1 MAANQIPAGLTP
13 ITPEEVLIDPVQKLR
28 ISSPQALIDTDFE
41 YGTQI
46 SKWENHI
53 NVGARPFVYD
63 TASPISGITAIT
75 MSTSSRTVTVSLPST
90 TGIAVGT
97 PISVRDTY
105 LAIANGNYLVES
117 VTTNTSFTYTGK
129 AVNTGSVTSILDANK
144 TIIFTGSLFTGAA
157 IGGAPTISYTGNAV
171 TVTTTIPHGLSIG
184 NEVAITGVTTSGT
197 NPPNGS
203 NFVARII
210 SATQFVVYVPA
221 TPTGTLTASSAAV
234 YVVPSGQFLHRPF
247 DGGVIF
253 TNNGTSNYETAVR
266 QTRRYFR
273 YQSGKGIQMSSGT
286 LLKPALQ
293 VDSLTYSAGTGLVTV
308 QTKEKHNL
316 YPGSVIV
323 TYGATET
330 GFNGTFNVYTI
341 TGYNTFTYTPAST
354 PSATTASGPYYI
366 TVSGWYGNENRL
378 GLFDDQNGVFFEFDG
393 QTLYAVKRSSTFQIS
408 GKVSATNNSCTITQ
422 TNAAFPTRFSK
433 QLVIGDR
440 IVLRGSSY
448 RITDI
453 ASDTSMTISPAYRGA
468 TTDYIICSRT
478 VEERYAQSEW
488 NLDKFDGTG
497 ASGYNLDL
505 SKMQMFYIDYSWYG
519 AGAIRWGMRATNG
532 KVTYCHKIANNNT
545 NSEAY
550 MRSGNL
556 PARYET
562 TSNPPFTYMA
572 ASLSNVATTM
582 TVNST
587 TGFPNSGTLAC
598 FNQTHGW
605 EYVNYTGKTATTF
618 TGLTRQQTGNAS
630 LALTIAAGSNDGTV
644 ASAAGLQVGQRVNG
658 TDVPDGTF
666 IQQISGT
673 NIKLSAAVT
682 GTNPTVNVVPMGTN
696 AALSWTYSATNP
708 IGVELAFPTY
718 APSISHWGTSAIMDG
733 RYDDDKSLVFTY
745 GSTSAVSV
753 AAGATNAML
762 AIRVAPSADNGTSA
776 AFGARELVNRMQ
788 LVLNA
793 LDVTT
798 TTASANLLIT
808 AVLNGVPSTS
818 RTWDKPFTVTSS
830 LAQVADYGGTTTTIT
845 GGEVTGGFFV
855 GTGANSISLSAVRDL
870 GNSVLGGGGTTTTAG
885 IYPDGPD
892 VIHIMVRNLGAASA
906 SVFARLSW
914 TEAQA

>member
-28 ISSPQALIDTDFE
+28 ISQPQALIDTDFE

-46 SKWENHI
+46 SKWENHT

-63 TASPISGITAIT
+63 TASPVSGITAIT

-90 TGIAVGT
+90 TGISVGT

-117 VTTNTSFTYTGK
+117 VSSNTSFTYTGK

-144 TIIFTGSLFTGAA
+144 TIIFTGSLFAGAA

-171 TVTTTIPHGLSIG
+171 SVTTTIPHGLSIG

-221 TPTGTLTASSAAV
+221 TPTGTLTATSAVV
-234 YVVPSGQFLHRPF
+234 YNVPSGQFLHRPF

-330 GFNGTFNVYTI
+330 GYNGTFNVYTI
-341 TGYNTFTYTPAST
+341 TGYNTFTYTPDSA
-354 PSATTASGPYYI
+354 PSAATASGPYYI

-393 QTLYAVKRSSTFQIS
+393 QTLWAVKRSSTFQIS
-408 GKVSATNNSCTITQ
+408 GKVSATAGSCTVTQ

-478 VEERYAQSEW
+478 VDERYAQSEW

-497 ASGYNLDL
+497 ASGYNVDL

-644 ASAAGLQVGQRVNG
+644 VSAAGLQVGQRVNG

-682 GTNPTVNVVPMGTN
+682 GANPTVNVVPMGTN

-733 RYDDDKSLVFTY
+733 NYDDDKSLVFTY
-745 GSTSAVSV
+745 GSASAVTV
-753 AAGATNAML
+753 ATGATNALL

-776 AFGARELVNRMQ
+776 GFGERELINRMQ
-788 LVLNA
+788 LVLRA

-808 AVLNGVPSTS
+808 AVLNGVPSS
-818 RTWDKPFTVTSS
+818 ARTWGKPYTVTSS
-830 LAQVADYGGTTTTIT
+830 LAQVADYGGTTTTVS

-855 GTGANSISLSAVRDL
+855 GTGANSIDLSAVRDL
-870 GNSVLGGGGTTTTAG
+870 GNSVLGGGGTTTTTG

-892 VIHIMVRNLGAASA
+892 VVHVLVRNLGSA
-906 SVFARLSW
+906 SVTVFARLSW

>member
-46 SKWENHI
+46 SKWENMI
-53 NVGARPFVYD
+53 NVGNRPFVYD
-63 TASPISGITAIT
+63 LASPVTGITAIT

-129 AVNTGSVTSILDANK
+129 AVNTGSVTSIFDANK
-144 TIIFTGSLFTGAA
+144 TVIFTGAIYTGAQ
-157 IGGAPTISYTGNAV
+157 IGGAPTVSYTGNAV

-184 NEVAITGVTTSGT
+184 NEVALTGITTTGT

-253 TNNGTSNYETAVR
+253 TNNGTSNYESAVR

-323 TYGATET
+323 TYGATEA
-330 GFNGTFNVYTI
+330 GYNGTFSVYTI

-354 PSATTASGPYYI
+354 PSAATASGPYYI
-366 TVSGWYGNENRL
+366 TVTGWYGNENRI
-378 GLFDDQNGVFFEFDG
+378 GLFDQQNGVFFEFDG
-393 QTLYAVKRSSTFQIS
+393 QTLWAVKRSSTFQIS
-408 GKVSATNNSCTITQ
+408 GKVSVTAGSCTVTQ
-422 TNAAFPTRFSK
+422 SSASFPTRFAK
-433 QLVIGDR
+433 QLAVGDN
-440 IVLRGSSY
+440 IVLRGASY

-453 ASDTSMTISPAYRGA
+453 ASDTTMTISPAYRGA
-468 TTDYIICSRT
+468 TTSFVICSRT
-478 VEERYAQSEW
+478 VDERYAQSEW

-497 ASGYNLDL
+497 PSGYNVDL

-562 TSNPPFTYMA
+562 TSQPPFTYMSQ
-572 ASLSNVATTM
+572 SLANNATTM
-582 TVNST
+582 NVNTT

-644 ASAAGLQVGQRVNG
+644 ASASGLQVGQRVNG

-666 IQQISGT
+666 IQAISGT
-673 NIKLSAAVT
+673 DIKLSAAVT
-682 GTNPTVNVVPMGTN
+682 GANPTVNVIPMGTSGPI
-696 AALSWTYSATNP
+696 AWTYSATNP

-733 RYDDDKSLVFTY
+733 LYDDDKSLVFTY
-745 GSTSAVSV
+745 GSTSAVTV

-762 AIRVAPSADNGTSA
+762 AIRVSPSADNGTSA
-776 AFGARELVNRMQ
+776 AFGERELINRMQ
-788 LVLNA
+788 LVLRA

-818 RTWDKPFTVTSS
+818 RTWAKPFTVTSS

-855 GTGANSISLSAVRDL
+855 GTGANSIDLGAVRDL
-870 GNSVLGGGGTTTTAG
+870 GNSILGGGGTTTTAG

-892 VIHIMVRNLGAASA
+892 VIHVMVRNLGSV
-906 SVFARLSW
+906 SVNVFARLSW

>member
-28 ISSPQALIDTDFE
+28 ISQPQALIDTDFE

-117 VTTNTSFTYTGK
+117 VSSNTSFTYTGK
-129 AVNTGSVTSILDANK
+129 AVNTGTVTSLLDANK
-144 TIIFTGSLFTGAA
+144 TIIFTGALFAGAA
-157 IGGAPTISYTGNAV
+157 IGGAPTVSYTGNAV

-184 NEVAITGVTTSGT
+184 NEVAITGITTSGT

-210 SATQFVVYVPA
+210 SATQFVIYVPA
-221 TPTGTLTASSAAV
+221 TPTGTLTATSAVV
-234 YVVPSGQFLHRPF
+234 YNVPSGQFLHRPF

-354 PSATTASGPYYI
+354 PSAATASGPYYI

-478 VEERYAQSEW
+478 VDERYAQSEW

-497 ASGYNLDL
+497 ASGYNVDL

-644 ASAAGLQVGQRVNG
+644 VSAAGLQVGQRVNG

-682 GTNPTVNVVPMGTN
+682 GANPTVNVVPMGTN
-696 AALSWTYSATNP
+696 AALAWTYSATNP

-733 RYDDDKSLVFTY
+733 LYDDDKSLVFTY
-745 GSTSAVSV
+745 GSASAVTV
-753 AAGATNAML
+753 AAGATNALL
-762 AIRVAPSADNGTSA
+762 AIRVSPSADNGTSA
-776 AFGARELVNRMQ
+776 GFGERELINRMQ
-788 LVLNA
+788 LVLRA

-808 AVLNGVPSTS
+808 AVLNGVPSS
-818 RTWDKPFTVTSS
+818 ARTWAKPYTVTSS
-830 LAQVADYGGTTTTIT
+830 LAQVADYGGTTTTVS

-855 GTGANSISLSAVRDL
+855 GTGANSIDLGAVRDL

-892 VIHIMVRNLGAASA
+892 VVHVLVRNLGAASVT
-906 SVFARLSW
+906 VFARLSW